1 MACTLPRTKQRG
13 IVDDGLPL
21 VVMGEMNVESGYDTR
36 AWPKREGGPNIRNRR
51 STNMVT
57 RRQKL
62 SRIGGFWVVFLA
74 MMLVLSA
81 TSCGGQEPGD
91 AGAAEP
97 VAAEPAVAVVVAE
110 DAEVGKILQSDEWS
124 VSITQQPEKPEL
136 VGSGPVVESFERT
149 MRSVD
154 MDAAGIGHA
163 GSIAAEG
170 TWLVVAIEITN
181 DLDDL
186 TMLTRGVLK
195 VTDAQ
200 GGEYEAA
207 PNVIQFMSIE
217 GDDRWLDL
225 RQHHLIEYVFEEGEG
240 RIGPLTFDVPADATG
255 LKLTLEGTDETIDLG
270 F

>member
-1 MACTLPRTKQRG
+1 MTLRMHRSIAKW
-13 IVDDGLPL
+13 
-21 VVMGEMNVESGYDTR
+21 R
-36 AWPKREGGPNIRNRR
+36 AVLL
-51 STNMVT
+51 T
-57 RRQKL
+57 L
-62 SRIGGFWVVFLA
+62 
-74 MMLVLSA
+74 MLGLSA
-81 TSCGGQEPGD
+81 TSCGGQE
-91 AGAAEP
+91 AGEVGGPEAE
-97 VAAEPAVAVVVAE
+97 AEEPAVAVVVAE
-110 DAEVGKILQSDEWS
+110 DAQVGKTIQSDEWS
-124 VSITQQPEKPEL
+124 VSLTQQPEKPEL

-170 TWLVVAIEITN
+170 TWLVLAIEITN

-200 GGEYEAA
+200 GGEYVAA

-225 RQHHLIEYVFEEGEG
+225 RQHHLIEYVFEADEA
-240 RIGPLTFDVPADATG
+240 RTGPLTFDVPVEATE
-255 LKLTLEGTDETIDLG
+255 LKLTLKGTDEIIDLG